1 MRAAAAGHA
10 ALIGGVD
17 ATAQMYATEQTIER
31 SMPMLA
37 MPVRAGSVLVDI
49 VASIPKPTKR

>member
-1 MRAAAAGHA
+1 MRAAAAGSR

-37 MPVRAGSVLVDI
+37 MDVRAGSVLVNT
-49 VASIPKPTKR
+49 VAAMPKPTKR